1 MKIVDDIIRIS
12 QKYKEIH
19 KITKEINPTMTG
31 IIESS
36 GETVDRKIKLITPN
50 AKNVTIMVLNP
61 SL

>member
-1 MKIVDDIIRIS
+1 MS
-12 QKYKEIH
+12 
-19 KITKEINPTMTG
+19 G